1 MGIMSAV
8 PEFEFQTSSACTYN
22 NNDPRCVEVA
32 TNVPGK
38 VAVRN
43 SETGRTVE
51 FTAVEW
57 TDFLSGAKLGEFVL
71 SA

>member
-1 MGIMSAV
+1 MDAV
-8 PEFEFQTSSACTYN
+8 PEFAFRTSTACQYN
-22 NNDPRCVEVA
+22 NKDPRCVEIA

-43 SETGRTVE
+43 SATGETVA

-57 TDFLSGAKLGEFVL
+57 TDFLSGAKLGEFDVT
-71 SA
+71 A

>member
-1 MGIMSAV
+1 MTAV
-8 PEFEFQTSSACTYN
+8 PEYAFRTSTTCKYN

-43 SETGRTVE
+43 STTGRTVE
-51 FTAVEW
+51 FTPGEW
-57 TDFLSGAKLGEFVL
+57 TDFLAGAKLGEFDVT
-71 SA
+71 A

>member
-1 MGIMSAV
+1 MNA
-8 PEFEFQTSSACTYN
+8 FEFRTSSACQYN
-22 NNDPRCVEVA
+22 NKDPRCVEVA

-38 VAVRN
+38 VVVR
-43 SETGRTVE
+43 SSVSGEAVE

-57 TDFLSGAKLGEFVL
+57 TDFLSGAKLGEFDI

>member
-1 MGIMSAV
+1 MKAL
-8 PEFEFQTSSACTYN
+8 EFRTSSACQYN
-22 NNDPRCVEVA
+22 NKDPRCVEVA

-38 VAVRN
+38 VVVR
-43 SETGRTVE
+43 SSLSGEVVE

-57 TDFLSGAKLGEFVL
+57 TDFLSGAKLGEFDI